1 VNCGN
6 CRDWY
11 FTGDRE
17 TWNWVRNYENWNDAD
32 WKRHRNDR
40 IYDHFKRRDGYSC
53 IDDFGAID
61 DYGDRYNFR
70 VYRAHCFC
78 VDNVRP

>member
-1 VNCGN
+1 MNLIENSDLNLRLDDITEFHFLCVNCGN

-32 WKRHRNDR
+32 WKRHRND
-40 IYDHFKRRDGYSC
+40 IFLSTKMLFFVLYH
-53 IDDFGAID
+53 
-61 DYGDRYNFR
+61 
-70 VYRAHCFC
+70 
-78 VDNVRP
+78 